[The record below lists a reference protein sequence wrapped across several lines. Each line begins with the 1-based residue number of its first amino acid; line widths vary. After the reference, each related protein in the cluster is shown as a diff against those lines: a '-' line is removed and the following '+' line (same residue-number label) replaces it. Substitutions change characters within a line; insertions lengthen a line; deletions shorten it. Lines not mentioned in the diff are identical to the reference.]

1 MARFQTTFESIS
13 FLDGQ
18 RQPRALNARAVEPS
32 PASPQAIAKGNVYVL
47 VELGGRVAPPAAVY
61 RLVLNAIQGAYYDA
75 AGGITGGITEAIMAA
90 HQALVDYNTV
100 HPDEVLLGGVSC
112 AVLRGEELYLGVG
125 GPALA
130 LVGAP
135 GQIDQFPAELDDT
148 MIPLG
153 GDHAPS
159 LNLFR
164 TSVDAATQVIQL
176 TSEWVAR
183 VPMEELAVAA
193 TLTDTPLVADYLQ
206 SVAPER
212 AVLSALVTLIRRAPV
227 VEAPLPA
234 AAPVSDEAEA
244 AAADPE
250 VTLPQE
256 AYVLL
261 PAARER
267 EDAPAVEVEPAA
279 DYGPTWVDQPAETQ
293 AQPKPRR
300 RWLWPALILIP
311 LVLAVAV
318 ALGFWWQQKQMQA
331 EFDTWMQG
339 AQAALQ
345 SASAA
350 GVPAQTAQQQL
361 ADAKERVS
369 NALKQFPDNV
379 EAVALEQTIQVKLDE
394 VNKITPLYKLLT
406 LQPLGGA
413 DSQPDHLVIEGSRVY
428 VGDTGKD
435 RVLRYGLDEVS
446 GLAPETS
453 GGVVVE
459 RGQTLSDGQVV
470 GELVDMAWAEAGGER
485 RNSGLLILDSN
496 RNLLELD
503 NATGVRPLAFANRE
517 QLSAPRVMKGYN
529 GNLYMLD
536 SGLGKILRYRPS
548 TDGYSNAPEPYLEND
563 ATLDLSR
570 AVDMAIDGNI
580 WVLYSDGTVQTFFEG
595 RQQPFV
601 LEPPPDTP
609 IAGAQALFT
618 GAEAGD
624 AEGLYIVDAANGRIL
639 QYDKAGK
646 YVRQFRSVD
655 KIDQEKLR
663 KLRDLE
669 VDEINRTFFILA
681 SDGLYKT
688 DIPE

>member
-18 RQPRALNARAVEPS
+18 RQPRALNARAVEPAPS
-32 PASPQAIAKGNVYVL
+32 SPQAIAKGNLYVL
-47 VELGGRVAPPAAVY
+47 LELGGRVAPQPVVY
-61 RLVLNAIQGAYYDA
+61 RLALNAIQGVYYDA

-90 HQALVDYNTV
+90 HQALVDYNAV

-135 GQIDQFPAELDDT
+135 GNIDQFPAELSESL
-148 MIPLG
+148 IPLG
-153 GDHAPS
+153 GEHAPS
-159 LNLFR
+159 VNLFR

-193 TLTDTPLVADYLQ
+193 TLTDMPLIAEYLQ
-206 SVAPER
+206 SIAPER
-212 AVLSALVTLIRRAPV
+212 AALSALATSIRRAPV
-227 VEAPLPA
+227 VEAPPPA
-234 AAPVSDEAEA
+234 AVPVRDEAQAVAEPA
-244 AAADPE
+244 VE
-250 VTLPQE
+250 LPQE
-256 AYVLL
+256 AYVLPSAGRERDEE
-261 PAARER
+261 PAA
-267 EDAPAVEVEPAA
+267 EVEPVTSS
-279 DYGPTWVDQPAETQ
+279 PPSWVDQPVDAP

-311 LVLAVAV
+311 LALAVAV
-318 ALGFWWQQKQMQA
+318 ALTFWLQQKQIQQ
-331 EFDTWMQG
+331 EFDTSMQG

-350 GVPAQTAQQQL
+350 GVPAETARKQL

-369 NALKQFPDNV
+369 AALEKIPDNA
-379 EAVALEQTIQVKLDE
+379 EALALEQSIQVKLDE

-413 DSQPDHLVIEGSRVY
+413 GSEPKHLVVEGSRVY
-428 VGDTGKD
+428 VGDTGTD

-446 GLAPETS
+446 GLVPETS
-453 GGVVVE
+453 GSTVVE
-459 RGQTLSDGQVV
+459 RGQTLSDGQLV
-470 GELVDMAWAEAGGER
+470 GELVDMTWAEAGGDR

-517 QLSAPRVMKGYN
+517 QLMTPRVMKGYN
-529 GNLYMLD
+529 GNLYVLD

-548 TDGYSNAPEPYLEND
+548 ADGYGNAPEAYLEND
-563 ATLDLSR
+563 ATLDFSR

-595 RQQPFV
+595 RQQPLV

-609 IAGAQALFT
+609 IAGAQAIFT

-624 AEGLYIVDAANGRIL
+624 AQGVYIVDATNGRIL
-639 QYDKAGK
+639 QYDKTGK